1 MRIII
6 DACTQGS
13 GGGRRHLKEILNEFI
28 KAEYNISKIYIWGP
42 NTLLSIIPDNHLII
56 KKTSKLLNSGIL
68 GSFIWQYFFRDSDF
82 KKIDFNCIY
91 SPYGNYTGNLKPY
104 VTMSRNMLMFEE
116 KERKKY
122 GFTFARLKLKLLYF
136 VQKKSFINSS
146 GIIFLSNYAKKI
158 ILDILKNNIESSVV
172 INHGVSD
179 TFRKLP
185 KPQYPISKYST
196 TNPFELLYVSNI
208 LPYKYHLNVIN
219 AVNQLVKEGVP
230 VKLTLI
236 GKNEFDK
243 IGKKVNKLV
252 NEINIDN
259 KIIDWYQNV
268 SIDEVKKYYHLSNC
282 FIFAS
287 TCENMPNILIEA
299 MSSGLPII
307 CSNTGPMKEFL
318 KESGIY
324 FNPLSV
330 IDLKKSILK
339 MINDVDL
346 RKKLSKNSYELS
358 FNYSWQKCSQKS
370 ISFIINNSNNLKN
383 V

>member
-1 MRIII
+1 
-6 DACTQGS
+6 
-13 GGGRRHLKEILNEFI
+13 
-28 KAEYNISKIYIWGP
+28 
-42 NTLLSIIPDNHLII
+42 
-56 KKTSKLLNSGIL
+56 
-68 GSFIWQYFFRDSDF
+68 
-82 KKIDFNCIY
+82 
-91 SPYGNYTGNLKPY
+91 
-104 VTMSRNMLMFEE
+104 MFEE

-236 GKNEFDK
+236 
-243 IGKKVNKLV
+243 
-252 NEINIDN
+252 
-259 KIIDWYQNV
+259 
-268 SIDEVKKYYHLSNC
+268 
-282 FIFAS
+282 
-287 TCENMPNILIEA
+287 
-299 MSSGLPII
+299 
-307 CSNTGPMKEFL
+307 
-318 KESGIY
+318 
-324 FNPLSV
+324 
-330 IDLKKSILK
+330 
-339 MINDVDL
+339 
-346 RKKLSKNSYELS
+346 
-358 FNYSWQKCSQKS
+358 
-370 ISFIINNSNNLKN
+370 
-383 V
+383 